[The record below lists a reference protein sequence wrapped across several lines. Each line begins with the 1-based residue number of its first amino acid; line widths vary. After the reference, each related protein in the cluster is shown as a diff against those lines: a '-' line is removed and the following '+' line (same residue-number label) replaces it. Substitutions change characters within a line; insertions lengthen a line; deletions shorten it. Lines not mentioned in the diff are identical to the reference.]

1 MTIKS
6 LQDNKTLPPATINS
20 GRSLSSKLL
29 ILTALFVMIAEVL
42 IFIPS
47 IANFRVRWLEDRLNT
62 AAVAA
67 VAFSNSASQDI
78 SRTIQDDMLMATG
91 AEAIVMRDGEA
102 SRLLAVKKMPP
113 QVDRHIDLMGAS
125 AWSAVRDVMDTLIN
139 GGDRSIR
146 LFGPIGDSKTKS
158 VEIIL
163 SDKGL
168 RQALIIYARNVFLLS
183 LLISLITATLV
194 FLSIRRIFIR
204 PIRAMTENMLRFS
217 AAPENPAGIIMPD
230 GRDDELG
237 VAVTELSSM
246 QKELQRTLSARKH
259 LADLGLAVSKINH
272 DMRNMLAPAQ
282 LLSDRLTSLDDPTVR
297 KVAPRLLKALDRAVS
312 FSESVMAYG
321 KASENAPNFRR
332 VAVKQL
338 ADDVFDLIVTEEA
351 QKDGLEIIN
360 HVPVDLEV
368 EADPEQL
375 FRVIANLVR
384 NSVQALTSSHMDAS
398 QTKRLMI
405 SGGRIGSVVL
415 LSVEDSGPGL
425 PAVARENLFSAFK
438 GSARAEGTGLGL
450 AIAHELITLHGGT
463 IELRN
468 DRLKGTHFE
477 IRIPDRPVSL
487 ADWQK
492 RNPKTA

>member
-1 MTIKS
+1 MS
-6 LQDNKTLPPATINS
+6 VKTVQEERPLPSATINS
-20 GRSLSSKLL
+20 ARSLSSKLL
-29 ILTALFVMIAEVL
+29 ILTVIFVMIAEVL

-47 IANFRVRWLEDRLNT
+47 IANFRMRWLQDRLST

-67 VAFSNSASQDI
+67 VAFSNIGSNSI
-78 SRTIQDDMLMATG
+78 SRTSQDDMLMAVG
-91 AEAIVMRDGEA
+91 AEAIVMRDGET
-102 SRLLAVKKMPP
+102 SRLLAVKEMPP
-113 QVDRHIDLMGAS
+113 QIARHIDLMHTTAMM
-125 AWSAVRDVMDTLIN
+125 AIRDVIDTLLH

-146 LFGPIGDSKTKS
+146 LFGPIGDSATKS
-158 VEIIL
+158 VEIVL

-168 RQALIIYARNVFLLS
+168 RDALLVYARNVFLLS
-183 LLISLITATLV
+183 LLISLITAALV
-194 FLSIRRIFIR
+194 FLSIQRILIR

-217 AAPENPAGIIMPD
+217 AAPENPTGIIVPD
-230 GRDDELG
+230 GRNDELG
-237 VAVTELSSM
+237 VAVTELASM

-282 LLSDRLTSLDDPTVR
+282 LLSDRLTNVDDPTVR
-297 KVAPRLLKALDRAVS
+297 NLAPRLLKALDRAVS

-332 VAVKQL
+332 VSAKPL
-338 ADDVFDLIVTEEA
+338 IEDVYDLIVTDETRKE
-351 QKDGLEIIN
+351 GVEVSNL
-360 HVPVDLEV
+360 VPMDLEV
-368 EADPEQL
+368 EADPDQL

-384 NSVQALTSSHMDAS
+384 NSVQALTSSHIKPTDA
-398 QTKRLMI
+398 KRLMI
-405 SGGRIGSVVL
+405 SGGRIGSVVVI
-415 LSVEDSGPGL
+415 SVEDNGPGL
-425 PAVARENLFSAFK
+425 PQVARENLFTAFK

-450 AIAHELITLHGGT
+450 AIAHELVTLHGGT
-463 IELRN
+463 IELRD
-468 DRLKGTHFE
+468 DRAKGTHFE